1 MKKGTKNLLMYGL
14 LGGVIWI
21 WWQGR
26 YRRLQHA
33 EAVVKNSQQVLP
45 TDSMMPG
52 SLEAAANGIIK
63 EGNGL
68 SFLGR

>member
-1 MKKGTKNLLMYGL
+1 MKSGTKKLLLYGV
-14 LGGVIWI
+14 LGGAIWI

-33 EAVVKNSQQVLP
+33 EAVAKNVQPLP

-52 SLEAAANGIIK
+52 SLEPAAQGIIK

-68 SFLGR
+68 SFLGRR